1 MTIDISNV
9 INVTLAGTPQGI
21 SATNINSVA
30 LFTTETPSNVD
41 PYRIYLNSKEVANDY
56 GTSSITKKMAD
67 NIFSQ
72 SPNIISG
79 AGRLVIVPLESSV
92 SATQGNFETDDIS
105 GNLASIIAVTD
116 GELRI
121 VLNGTNVDLTNLNF
135 SAATTFSD
143 IAKIIQ
149 AKLKNVIVEAVA
161 NTGLKFTSKKV
172 GNDSDVVLGSTGGSG
187 TDLSAAGFFNQAA
200 GTETSGVNASGET
213 IVSAISRVEDSVSFV
228 GVITNLEMEDSV
240 ISSLA
245 SAIQAQNR
253 IFVHHFASTEDIA
266 GIATTLK
273 DAGYTKFRSILYTEN
288 LSSANL
294 AKAAYIGR
302 SFSVNFSGSV
312 TSQTMNLK
320 SLTGVTEDKGINQTD
335 YINALSAGLDLY
347 INYGGKSAVAS
358 SGWNDYFDN
367 VYNQLW
373 LKFNLEVAGFN
384 FLAKTNTKIPQ
395 TEEGMDGLLGA
406 YEKVLKDGVRNGVI
420 GTGLAWNSSET
431 FGSPEDLK
439 RNILDTG
446 YYIYALPIA
455 QQSQADREA
464 RKAPLVQIAIKFAG
478 AIHSS
483 EIIAIIE
490 E

>member
-21 SATNINSVA
+21 SAKNINSVA

-41 PYRIYLNSKEVANDY
+41 PYRIYLNSKEVASDY
-56 GTSSITKKMAD
+56 GTSSVTKKMAD
-67 NIFSQ
+67 KVFSQ

-79 AGRLVIVPLESSV
+79 AGRLVIIPLESSV
-92 SATQGNFETDDIS
+92 SATQGDFATDDIS
-105 GNLASIIAVTD
+105 GNLSSIIAVTD
-116 GELRI
+116 GDLRI
-121 VLNGTNVDLTNLNF
+121 VLNGTNVDLANLNF
-135 SAATTFSD
+135 SAATTFAD
-143 IAKIIQ
+143 IAKILQ
-149 AKLKNVIVEAVA
+149 AKLKDVIVEAVA

-172 GNDSDVVLGSTGGSG
+172 GNDSDVILGSTGGSG
-187 TDLSAAGFFNQAA
+187 TDLSAAGYFNQAA
-200 GTETSGVNASGET
+200 GTATSGVNASGET
-213 IVSAISRVEDSVSFV
+213 IATAISRVEDSVSFV
-228 GVITNLEMEDSV
+228 GIMTNLEMEDAV

-245 SAIQAQNR
+245 SSIQAQNR
-253 IFVHHFASTEDIA
+253 LFVHHFASTEDIA

-273 DAGYTKFRSILYTEN
+273 DAGYTKSRSILYTKSPSE
-288 LSSANL
+288 ANL
-294 AKAAYIGR
+294 AKAAYVGR
-302 SFSVNFSGSV
+302 SFSVNFSGSA

-320 SLTGVTEDKGINQTD
+320 SLTGVTEDTGINQTD
-335 YINALSAGLDLY
+335 YTNALSAGLDLY

-358 SGWNDYFDN
+358 SGGNDYFDN
-367 VYNQLW
+367 VYNKLW

-395 TEEGMDGLLGA
+395 TEEGMSGLISA
-406 YEKVLKDGVRNGVI
+406 YEKVLQDGVKNGVI
-420 GTGLAWNSSET
+420 GQGLVWNSSDT

-439 RNILDTG
+439 RNITDTG
-446 YYIYALPIA
+446 YYIYSLPIA

-483 EIIAIIE
+483 EVIAIIE